1 MENVSHKRRII
12 ITLIFISFIAVLLII
27 KITQLHFSSRVIV
40 NNKNDVIKRGD
51 IIDASGYPL
60 AISVYK
66 YSIFADPRKVTD
78 PDTESLKL
86 SSVLSMPQS
95 EIKDLLT
102 RDKHFVWIKRKAD
115 DSVINKI
122 KELSLSG
129 IYIKKEYARAY
140 PEGMLASQV
149 IGFVNVDNIGLEGIE
164 YKYNDILLRADSSGQ
179 KEQKGLTVQ
188 LTLDRAIQYIA
199 QKAINTYAGL
209 VKPKKAVAVVYE
221 IKTGKILA
229 LALYPQFHPE
239 YFYNYDKSVLTC
251 FSVVDAFEPGSTMK
265 VFAAITLLEH
275 LPDALKRTYICK
287 GSVDVYDATIKCT
300 KEHGKVTLNDIIT
313 YSCNAGIIQAMQPI
327 KKEYV
332 YQTLNRFG
340 FGEKTGIQLP
350 GESQGILR
358 NLKQWSGLSKYS
370 MAIGQEISVTSVQ
383 LVAAFGAIA
392 NNGIYMYPQIVNQIQ
407 NSNGEIVTNFF
418 PKTKGKIL
426 NETIAKT
433 ILSMMHNV
441 VIEGTGKK
449 AYVAG
454 YGTGGKTGTAQKS
467 LPQGGYI
474 PDAYVVS
481 FVGIAPVDKP
491 DICILVM
498 FDEPAYGGSGGEL
511 AAPVFSDIVK
521 RVLPLRGF
529 GSVSVNPTQAK
540 SMQYKPA
547 KDDVLPNFIG
557 QTDTRVLRQLIN
569 LQHEYPIQYIMKGSG
584 KVVAQDPKPGVP
596 LKKVTTITL
605 VME

>member
-12 ITLIFISFIAVLLII
+12 ITLIFISIIAVLLII
-27 KITQLHFSSRVIV
+27 KITQLHFSSKVIV
-40 NNKNDVIKRGD
+40 NDKNDFIKRGD
-51 IIDASGYPL
+51 IIDANAYPI

-78 PDTESLKL
+78 PDTEALKL
-86 SSVLSMPQS
+86 SSILSMQQS

-102 RDKHFVWIKRKAD
+102 RDKHFVWIKRKVD
-115 DSVINKI
+115 DSIINKV
-122 KELSLSG
+122 KELSLPG

-164 YKYNDILLRADSSGQ
+164 YKYNSILLSSDSSSQ

-188 LTLDRAIQYIA
+188 LTLDRAVQYIA
-199 QKAINTYAGL
+199 QKAINTYASQ
-209 VKPKKAVAVVYE
+209 VKPKKAVAVVSE

-229 LALYPQFHPE
+229 LAVYPQFHPE
-239 YFYNYDKSVLTC
+239 YFYSYDKSRLTP

-265 VFAAITLLEH
+265 VFAAISILEH

-287 GSVDVYDATIKCT
+287 GSVDLYDTTIRCT
-300 KEHGKVTLNDIIT
+300 KKHGKVTLNDIIT
-313 YSCNAGIIQAMQPI
+313 YSCNAGIIQAMQQI
-327 KKEYV
+327 KKEYL
-332 YQTLNRFG
+332 YQTLTRFG

-358 NLKQWSGLSKYS
+358 NPKQWSGLSKYS
-370 MAIGQEISVTSVQ
+370 LAIGQEISVTSVQ

-392 NNGIYMYPQIVNQIQ
+392 NNGIYMYPQIVNQIK
-407 NSNGEIVTNFF
+407 NNNGEIITNFF

-467 LPQGGYI
+467 FLQGGYI

-481 FVGIAPVDKP
+481 FIGIAPVDKP

-521 RVLPLRGF
+521 RVLPLRGV
-529 GSVSVNPTQAK
+529 GYVTVNTTQAK
-540 SMQYKPA
+540 SIQYKPVT
-547 KDDVLPNFIG
+547 DDVLPNFIG

-569 LQHEYPIQYIMKGSG
+569 LQHKYPIQYIMKGSG
-584 KVVAQDPKPGVP
+584 KVIAQDPKPGVP
-596 LKKVTTITL
+596 LKKVTSITL

>member
-12 ITLIFISFIAVLLII
+12 ITLIFISIIAVLLII

-40 NNKNDVIKRGD
+40 NNKNDVVKRGD

-60 AISVYK
+60 AVSIYK

-86 SSVLSMPQS
+86 ASILGIPQS

-102 RDKHFVWIKRKAD
+102 RDRHFVWIKRKAD
-115 DSVINKI
+115 DSVINKV
-122 KELSLSG
+122 KELSLPG
-129 IYIKKEYARAY
+129 IYVKKEYARVY

-164 YKYNDILLRADSSGQ
+164 YKYNDVLLRADSLGQ
-179 KEQKGLTVQ
+179 KEQKGFTVQ
-188 LTLDRAIQYIA
+188 LTLDRVIQYIA
-199 QKAINTYAGL
+199 QKAINTYAVQ
-209 VKPKKAVAVVYE
+209 VKPRKAVAVVYE

-300 KEHGKVTLNDIIT
+300 REHGKVTLNDIIT
-313 YSCNAGIIQAMQPI
+313 YSCNAGIIQAMQYI
-327 KKEYV
+327 KKEHV
-332 YQTLNRFG
+332 YQTLTRFG

-358 NLKQWSGLSKYS
+358 NPKQWSGLSKYS

-392 NNGIYMYPQIVNQIQ
+392 NNGVYMYPQIVNQIQ
-407 NSNGEIVTNFF
+407 NSTGQTVTGFF
-418 PKTKGKIL
+418 PKAKGKIL
-426 NETIAKT
+426 NEAIAKT

-481 FVGIAPVDKP
+481 FVGIAPVDNP
-491 DICILVM
+491 DLCVLVM

-529 GSVSVNPTQAK
+529 GSVYANTIPAK
-540 SMQYKPA
+540 PVQVKPL

-557 QTDTRVLRQLIN
+557 QTDTNVLRQLIH
-569 LQHEYPIQYIMKGSG
+569 LQHDYPIQYIMKGSG
-584 KVVAQDPKPGVP
+584 TVVAQDPKPGTP
-596 LKKVTTITL
+596 LKKVTTIT
-605 VME
+605 VSME

>member
-1 MENVSHKRRII
+1 MDNVSHKRRII

-78 PDTESLKL
+78 PDAESLKL

-179 KEQKGLTVQ
+179 REQKGLTVQ

>member
-239 YFYNYDKSVLTC
+239 YFYNYDKSILTC